1 MKREYYLIG
10 INIALVLGM
19 VTYGLKSHNAEKEKK
34 TKFETPETRI
44 DNRPLSEAEVS
55 NPAPLPDINSP
66 QGKAHVKISPDNKL
80 AIVPARLDQCETEC
94 RARIIDS
101 LRRDGT
107 VSSDEAAY
115 ISENAAF
122 FAQLLSNNPLALA
135 GLLTNLDS
143 DEEEHA
149 DIQKAARLVLAELSH
164 EARLSAAANLLRA
177 NDEAHRIV
185 GLNLIG
191 KDFTQS
197 TQLSRQFYNVALEE
211 TNSLVLTVAL
221 NNITSLDPESPQ
233 AIDIVGGLD
242 NLIQNGR
249 SDYISGSALVAKAK
263 LTASSEAIKDDIS
276 ATITSSS
283 AELKRYGLNA
293 LAVIIDKEIQAAEAT
308 NSPTTARPW
317 IDRPELLTALNGIA
331 NDPNMRER
339 DRENAAKLIAGEN
352 IRR

>member
-19 VTYGLKSHNAEKEKK
+19 VTYGLKSHKTEKEKK
-34 TKFETPETRI
+34 TKFETLETRI

-66 QGKAHVKISPDNKL
+66 QGKAHINISPDNKL
-80 AIVPARLDQCETEC
+80 AIVPAGLGQCETEC
-94 RARIIDS
+94 RARILDS

-122 FAQLLSNNPLALA
+122 FAHALSNNPLALA
-135 GLLTNLDS
+135 GLLTHLNS

-149 DIQKAARLVLAELSH
+149 GIQKAARLVLTDLSH

-276 ATITSSS
+276 ATITSPS

-308 NSPTTARPW
+308 NGPPTERPW
-317 IDRPELLTALNGIA
+317 IDRPELLTALSSIA